1 MFDIQLDVDLADN
14 NIGGFFGNTG
24 ANSSYSQYD
33 LVEIPEVDHFN
44 ITLAAYKSCPGDGSE
59 GCVSSVLTLRLFG

>member
-44 ITLAAYKSCPGDGSE
+44 ITLAAYKSCPGDQAE
-59 GCVSSVLTLRLFG
+59 GCVMFSANNIHG

>member
-1 MFDIQLDVDLADN
+1 MFDIQLDIDLAD

-33 LVEIPEVDHFN
+33 LVEIPEVDDFN
-44 ITLAAYKSCPGDGSE
+44 ITLAGYKSCPGDQAE
-59 GCVSSVLTLRLFG
+59 GCVMFSANNIHG